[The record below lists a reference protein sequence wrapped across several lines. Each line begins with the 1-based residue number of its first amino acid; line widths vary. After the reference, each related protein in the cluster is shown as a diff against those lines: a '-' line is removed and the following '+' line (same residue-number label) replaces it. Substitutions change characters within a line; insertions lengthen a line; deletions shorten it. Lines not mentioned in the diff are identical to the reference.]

1 MKPKLISFK
10 LCPFVQRA
18 TIVLEHKRVE
28 HDIEY
33 IDLANPPAWFIE
45 RSPLKKVPVLLV
57 DENVLFESMAINEY
71 LDEAYPNR
79 LHPHDI
85 ILRAK
90 NRSWIEFGSECL
102 WDVFHLSVK
111 ETEREFNEVREGLL
125 SKFDHLEKAVIAAPF
140 FNGAAF
146 SLVDAGYAPLLQRLE
161 YLDKLRPGIFDG
173 SRHPNINTWKNNL
186 LKLDT
191 VRKSCVPEISALYH
205 EQLWKRQGY
214 ISRFLDKTKYSGD
227 VVRSIY

>member
-18 TIVLEHKRVE
+18 TIVLEHKMVE

-45 RSPLKKVPVLLV
+45 LSPLKKVPVLLV
-57 DENVLFESMAINEY
+57 GENVIFESMVINEY
-71 LDEAYPNR
+71 LDEAYPTR
-79 LHPHDI
+79 LHPQDI

-90 NRSWIEFGSECL
+90 NRSWIEFGSECM
-102 WDVFHLSVK
+102 WDAFHLSVK
-111 ETEREFNEVREGLL
+111 ETEREFNEVRDGLL
-125 SKFDHLEKAVIAAPF
+125 SKFDQLEKVVIAAPF

-146 SLVDAGYAPLLQRLE
+146 SLVDAGYAPLLQRLD
-161 YLDKLRPGIFDG
+161 YLDKLRPGIFDV
-173 SRHPNINTWKNNL
+173 SRHPKINTWKNNL
-186 LKLDT
+186 LQLDA
-191 VRKSCVPEISALYH
+191 VMKSCVPEINELYH
-205 EQLWKRQGY
+205 AHLWKRQGY
-214 ISRFLDKTKYSGD
+214 VSRFLDKTKYSGD